1 MAEASAEVSPGRRK
15 HNSLEPG
22 THAAYFFESHAEKQ
36 SKLFPLCKEILDAKN
51 ASLVYIAGKQGV
63 KGIRL
68 SMKDVGF
75 DLTPYEKTKQLK
87 IVDSE
92 EWFFSTARQ
101 QKFKD
106 LGELEQQLNSKATE
120 ALQNGFNYLAVIS
133 ETDMLVRKGF
143 LFSYQE
149 FEGLLNSH
157 LERAKTAFV
166 CAFDKR
172 ELLAAG
178 VRDISTD
185 ISRLHSEVL

>member
-1 MAEASAEVSPGRRK
+1 MAEASAEISPGRRK
-15 HNSLEPG
+15 RDSLGAG
-22 THAAYFFESHAEKQ
+22 THAAYFFDSHSEKQ
-36 SKLFPLCKEILDAKN
+36 LKLFPLCKEIVDSKN
-51 ASLVYIAGKQGV
+51 AALIYIAGKQGV

-75 DLTPYEKTKQLK
+75 DLTPYEKSKQLK

-92 EWFFSTARQ
+92 EWFFSTSRQ

-106 LGELEQQLNSKATE
+106 LAELEVQLNSKATE
-120 ALQNGFNYLAVIS
+120 ALQTGFNYLAVIS

-143 LFSYQE
+143 LPNYLE
-149 FEGLLNSH
+149 FEGLVNSQ
-157 LERAKTAFV
+157 LGRAKIAVV

-178 VRDISTD
+178 VRDVSAE